1 MRRQLNFPST
11 KVRCRGDIPI
21 AKVRREGKFPI
32 AKVRRLKIRGCVELT
47 QVVELYSLVLKGG
60 DEGSEKS
67 SLSLEVLEL
76 GLLFRRGG
84 ALVDVDV
91 SAGAVVVGIAIVVV
105 GRSRHLESGWYV
117 CGCLM

>member
-1 MRRQLNFPST
+1 MRRRLNFPST

-21 AKVRREGKFPI
+21 AKVRR
-32 AKVRRLKIRGCVELT
+32 LKIGGCVELT

-84 ALVDVDV
+84 TLVDAAVA
-91 SAGAVVVGIAIVVV
+91 AGAVVVGIAIVVV
-105 GRSRHLESGWYV
+105 GRSRHLGSGWYV

>member
-1 MRRQLNFPST
+1 MQRRLNFPST
-11 KVRCRGDIPI
+11 KVRCRVDIPI
-21 AKVRREGKFPI
+21 AKVRR
-32 AKVRRLKIRGCVELT
+32 LKMRGCVELT

-84 ALVDVDV
+84 ALVDVAV
-91 SAGAVVVGIAIVVV
+91 AAGAVVVGIAIVVV
-105 GRSRHLESGWYV
+105 GRSRHLGSGWYV

>member
-11 KVRCRGDIPI
+11 KVRYRGDI
-21 AKVRREGKFPI
+21 PI

-47 QVVELYSLVLKGG
+47 QVVKLYSLVLKGG

-84 ALVDVDV
+84 ALVDVAV
-91 SAGAVVVGIAIVVV
+91 AAGAVVVGIAIVVV
-105 GRSRHLESGWYV
+105 GRSRHLGSGWEV